1 MINAK
6 GNIVAQTS
14 IGSDAVQRIKSISGY
29 DMAGMPVAMTAD
41 GEAIAVIDVPE
52 LTTGNDSSD
61 PSSISYDAGVAIH
74 NLKSRKQIAKFTGS
88 QLMISQ
94 NGVLWCTDYS
104 SVSMESEAIVSRV
117 FVAQK

>member
-52 LTTGNDSSD
+52 LTAGNDSSD

-88 QLMISQ
+88 HPITIQ
-94 NGVLWCTDYS
+94 NGTLWSTDPS
-104 SVSMESEAIVSRV
+104 SLYMEGEAIVAKV